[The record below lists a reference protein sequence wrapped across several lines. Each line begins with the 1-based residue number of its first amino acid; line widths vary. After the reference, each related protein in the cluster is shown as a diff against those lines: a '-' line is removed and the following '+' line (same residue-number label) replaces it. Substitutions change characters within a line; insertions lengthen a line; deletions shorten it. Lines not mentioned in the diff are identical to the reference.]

1 MASIVFLGLSII
13 IFALTYGLVFT
24 LVPILFGAVFSLADG
39 WEWNGSDWE
48 GIYDQNEATVQ
59 MLVPLIPS
67 FGILLIVIK
76 VLMAATT
83 QGRD

>member
-1 MASIVFLGLSII
+1 VASIVFLGLSII
-13 IFALTYGLVFT
+13 IFVITYGLIFT
-24 LVPILFGAVFSLADG
+24 LVPILFGAVFSLADS
-39 WEWNGSDWE
+39 WEWNGSSWE